1 MTIQQETPASAQ
13 GRPKRTRRLLQFLMG
28 LIYLLAAIALAGM
41 AVLIMVWSVY
51 QVFDHIVSIWH
62 VHAAGSGTPGK
73 SFIGTMLQSVGVV
86 IIAVA
91 ILDVAKYMIEEE
103 VLRKKEL
110 RSAREA
116 RETLTKITVIIAIA
130 VSIEGIIYIFK
141 AGASDISLLI
151 YPASLIFVATL
162 LMVGLGIYQK
172 LSVSVEDRD

>member
-1 MTIQQETPASAQ
+1 MTIQQEAPASAQ
-13 GRPKRTRRLLQFLMG
+13 GRPKRTRLLLQFLMS

-41 AVLIMVWSVY
+41 AVLIMVWAVY

-62 VHAAGSGTPGK
+62 AHAAGSGAPGK
-73 SFIGTMLQSVGVV
+73 SFIGTMLQAVGVV

-103 VLRKKEL
+103 VLRRKEL

-116 RETLTKITVIIAIA
+116 RETLTKIAVIIAIA

-141 AGASDISLLI
+141 AGASDIALLI
-151 YPASLIFVATL
+151 YPAALIFVATL